1 MTVLIVGGGAHI
13 YFIARSLISKGKE
26 IIIVNKDSAECEML
40 SRRLKATVICGDGSQ
55 PRTLEE
61 AGIRR
66 ARKVL
71 AVTPHDDDNFLICR
85 LAKDVYGIK
94 DAFALV
100 NDPDN
105 EAVFRSLGIGS
116 TFSLSPILSD
126 MIERRAQKDSV
137 IGFTPI
143 SEGKINL
150 AEVVLDAQA
159 PSKDKQLKDIRFPK
173 SSLVIS
179 VQRAGDVF
187 IPSGDTAMLT
197 GDRISFVCLPENY
210 SQVLGLFVGKD

>member
-1 MTVLIVGGGAHI
+1 VTVLIVGGGTHI

-26 IIIVNKDSAECEML
+26 IVIINKDQAECEAF

-55 PRTLEE
+55 PRVLEE
-61 AGIRR
+61 AGVRQVH
-66 ARKVL
+66 KVL
-71 AVTPHDDDNFLICR
+71 AVTPHDEDNFMICR

-94 DAFALV
+94 EAFALV

-105 EAVFRSLGIGS
+105 EEVFRSLGIGA
-116 TFSLSPILSD
+116 TFSLAPILSD
-126 MIERRAQKDSV
+126 LIERRAQKDSV

-150 AEVVLDAQA
+150 TEVVLDERA
-159 PSKDKQLKDIRFPK
+159 PCKGKKLRDIRFPTNT
-173 SSLVIS
+173 LIIS
-179 VQRAGDVF
+179 VQRDGDVF
-187 IPSGDTAMLT
+187 IPSGDTAMLA

-210 SQVLGLFVGKD
+210 AKVLGLLVGKD